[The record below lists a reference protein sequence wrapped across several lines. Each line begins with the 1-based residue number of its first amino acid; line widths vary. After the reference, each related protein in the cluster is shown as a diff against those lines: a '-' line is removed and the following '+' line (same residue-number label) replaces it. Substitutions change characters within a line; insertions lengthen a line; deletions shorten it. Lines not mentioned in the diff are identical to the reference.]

1 MNDTHE
7 IPSGPQ
13 LYLLSEQGYEELQH
27 IQAMLLKMA
36 KVSYHENDAI
46 LAIRRADLYYFFEEV
61 SAQIG
66 DALDR
71 VGKENTLGPRQQL
84 HT

>member
-1 MNDTHE
+1 MKDIHAP
-7 IPSGPQ
+7 PSGPQ
-13 LYLLSEQGYEELQH
+13 LYLLSEQGYEELQN
-27 IQAMLLKMA
+27 IQAMLMKMA

-46 LAIRRADLYYFFEEV
+46 LAIRRADLYYFFEEI

-71 VGKENTLGPRQQL
+71 VGNENVVGNHLPVRG
-84 HT
+84 

>member
-1 MNDTHE
+1 MKDMHE
-7 IPSGPQ
+7 TPSGPQ
-13 LYLLSEQGYEELQH
+13 LYLLSQEGYDELQH

-36 KVSYHENDAI
+36 KVSYHEHDAI
-46 LAIRRADLYYFFEEV
+46 LAIRRADLYYFFEEI

-71 VGKENTLGPRQQL
+71 VGNENVVGHHLPARG
-84 HT
+84 

>member
-1 MNDTHE
+1 MNNSHD
-7 IPSGPQ
+7 IPTGPQ
-13 LYLLSEQGYEELQH
+13 LYLLSEEGYEELQH
-27 IQAMLLKMA
+27 VQTMLLEMA
-36 KVSYHENDAI
+36 KVSHHENDAI

-71 VGKENTLGPRQQL
+71 VGKENALGPHKLMQ
-84 HT
+84 

>member
-1 MNDTHE
+1 MSHTHNA
-7 IPSGPQ
+7 SSCPQ

-27 IQAMLLKMA
+27 IQAMLMQMA
-36 KVSYHENDAI
+36 KVSYNEKDAI
-46 LAIRRADLYYFFEEV
+46 LAIRRADLYYFFEEI

-71 VGKENTLGPRQQL
+71 VGNENLIGNHLPV
-84 HT
+84 HG